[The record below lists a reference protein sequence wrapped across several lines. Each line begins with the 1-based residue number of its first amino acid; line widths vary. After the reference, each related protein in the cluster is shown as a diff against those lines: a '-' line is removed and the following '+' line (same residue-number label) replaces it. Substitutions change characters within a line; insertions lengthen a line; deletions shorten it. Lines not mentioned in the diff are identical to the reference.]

1 VKALSRVDASAT
13 KSDAELLARVAE
25 GELGAL
31 GAVYD
36 RHCESIRRFVA
47 RATCG
52 HADADDLVHDAFLTA
67 ARIAARF
74 DGRASARPW
83 LIGIAARLVQRRA
96 RGLGRIPRLLARLAW
111 TRPQALDPVD
121 ALEARSALDRM
132 APAVARMTADKR
144 IVLLMAEL
152 EGMTGPEIA
161 EALEIPIG
169 TVWTR
174 LHHARRD
181 VMRAIDLIPRDEAKP
196 R

>member
-1 VKALSRVDASAT
+1 VKALSRIDAAVT
-13 KSDAELLARVAE
+13 TSDAELLARVAA
-25 GELGAL
+25 GELAALGAL
-31 GAVYD
+31 YD
-36 RHCESIRRFVA
+36 RHREAMRGFVA

-83 LIGIAARLVQRRA
+83 LIGIAARLMQRRA
-96 RGLGRIPRLLARLAW
+96 RGLGRIPQLLARLAW
-111 TRPQALDPVD
+111 TRPEVSDPVEL
-121 ALEARSALDRM
+121 LEARSALAAMTDAM
-132 APAVARMTADKR
+132 ARMTTGKR
-144 IVLLMAEL
+144 LVLLMSEL

-174 LHHARRD
+174 LHHARRELL
-181 VMRAIDLIPRDEAKP
+181 RAIGRERAP
-196 R
+196 

>member
-1 VKALSRVDASAT
+1 VKALSRIDASPAR
-13 KSDAELLARVAE
+13 SDAELLARVAA

-31 GAVYD
+31 GALYD
-36 RHCESIRRFVA
+36 RHCDAMRGFVA

-52 HADADDLVHDAFLTA
+52 HADVDDLVHDAFLTA

-96 RGLGRIPRLLARLAW
+96 RGIGRMPRLLARLAW
-111 TRPQALDPVD
+111 TRPQAADPTA
-121 ALEARSALDRM
+121 ALEARSALGVI
-132 APAVARMTADKR
+132 APAVARMTQDKR
-144 IVLLMAEL
+144 IVLIMAEL

-181 VMRAIDLIPRDEAKP
+181 VMRALDEGQPR
-196 R
+196 

>member
-1 VKALSRVDASAT
+1 MKPLPRAEVAAPGN
-13 KSDAELLARVAE
+13 DAELLARVAA

-31 GAVYD
+31 GALYD
-36 RHCESIRRFVA
+36 RHREAMRGFVA

-52 HADADDLVHDAFLTA
+52 CADADDLVHDAFLIA
-67 ARIAARF
+67 ARIAGRF
-74 DGRASARPW
+74 DGRPSARPW

-111 TRPQALDPVD
+111 LRPQVSDPVE
-121 ALEARSALDRM
+121 ALEARSALGVV
-132 APAVARMTADKR
+132 APVVARMSMAKR

-161 EALEIPIG
+161 VALEIPIG

-174 LHHARRD
+174 LHHARRELIQ
-181 VMRAIDLIPRDEAKP
+181 AIDEGNPP
-196 R
+196 

>member
-1 VKALSRVDASAT
+1 MKALPRVDGSAANT
-13 KSDAELLARVAE
+13 DAELLARVAA

-31 GAVYD
+31 GALYD
-36 RHCESIRRFVA
+36 RHREPVRSFVA

-96 RGLGRIPRLLARLAW
+96 RGLGRIPRILARLAW
-111 TRPQALDPVD
+111 TRPQASDPVE
-121 ALEARSALDRM
+121 ALEARSALGVV
-132 APAVARMTADKR
+132 APAVARMTTGKR

-174 LHHARRD
+174 LHHARREL
-181 VMRAIDLIPRDEAKP
+181 MHAFSEGKAT
-196 R
+196 

>member
-1 VKALSRVDASAT
+1 VKPLPRIDASAAT
-13 KSDAELLARVAE
+13 GDAELLARVAA

-31 GAVYD
+31 GALYD
-36 RHCESIRRFVA
+36 RHRDSVRGFVA

-74 DGRASARPW
+74 DGRDCARPW

-96 RGLGRIPRLLARLAW
+96 RGLGRIPRILARLAW
-111 TRPQALDPVD
+111 ARPQVSDPVEV
-121 ALEARSALDRM
+121 LEARSALGAV
-132 APAVARMTADKR
+132 APAVARMTTGKR

-174 LHHARRD
+174 LHHARRELMD
-181 VMRAIDLIPRDEAKP
+181 AICEARTP
-196 R
+196 

>member
-1 VKALSRVDASAT
+1 VKALPRIDAIAT
-13 KSDAELLARVAE
+13 HSDAELLSRVAA

-31 GAVYD
+31 GTLYD
-36 RHCESIRRFVA
+36 RHCESMRSFVA

-52 HADADDLVHDAFLTA
+52 HADADDIVHDAFLTA

-96 RGLGRIPRLLARLAW
+96 RGLGRVPRILARLAW
-111 TRPQALDPVD
+111 TRPQGSSPIEV
-121 ALEARSALDRM
+121 LEARSSLGVV
-132 APAVARMTADKR
+132 APAVARMTTGKR
-144 IVLLMAEL
+144 IVLLMSEL

-174 LHHARRD
+174 LHHARREL
-181 VMRAIDLIPRDEAKP
+181 MQAIGEGKAT
-196 R
+196 

>member
-1 VKALSRVDASAT
+1 MTALPRIDAPAAQ
-13 KSDAELLARVAE
+13 SDAELLARVAA

-31 GAVYD
+31 GTLYD
-36 RHCESIRRFVA
+36 RHGEAMRCFVA

-74 DGRASARPW
+74 DGRVSARPW

-96 RGLGRIPRLLARLAW
+96 RGLGRIPRILARLAW
-111 TRPQALDPVD
+111 ARPQVSDPVE
-121 ALEARSALDRM
+121 ALEARSALGVV
-132 APAVARMTADKR
+132 AAVVARMAAGKR

-174 LHHARRD
+174 LHHARRELTQ
-181 VMRAIDLIPRDEAKP
+181 AISEGSAR
-196 R
+196 